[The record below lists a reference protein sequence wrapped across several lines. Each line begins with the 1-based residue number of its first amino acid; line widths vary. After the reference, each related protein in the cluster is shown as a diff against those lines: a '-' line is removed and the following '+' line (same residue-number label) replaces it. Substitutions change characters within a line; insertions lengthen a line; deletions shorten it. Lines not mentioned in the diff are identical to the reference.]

1 MSFSRLQIALLIFLS
16 FFSLKAIANTNINKY
31 DLNSPKNCLEADIVL
46 SQKVSLIDLIKIG
59 ICNNPSLNADYMI
72 YKESKENLKASKSE
86 YFPKIDL
93 SSSINKQSF
102 KNKNEKSKENN
113 PYNINLG
120 LSMLLY
126 DFGGRSARI
135 DSFKSYLANSG
146 FNYNTA
152 LQNLILS
159 IHIAYF
165 ELLGAKE
172 DLLSAKA
179 NETMY
184 KKSYDEASRKYE
196 VGLAA
201 LNDKLQTKTSYEQS
215 KLKVIEMEN
224 AVKQYEGNLAIILNL
239 SPQTTFMLKEPPKD
253 RDLTAL
259 NKEDT
264 LDKIIEQA
272 IKERTEIKA
281 QEENINVANLSLQEL
296 RASRYG
302 SLSLS
307 AESGYNNSWKDEY
320 NYKRDNVIGVNYRLP
335 LFTGFETS
343 HKISSAKHKRQ
354 QERYL
359 LDDIKN
365 KIKNEVWSAYH
376 DYNTALKS
384 YEVSKEL
391 LKSAKENE
399 RVAFKSYEVGQTDI
413 INLLTAE
420 SQLADARDTVVNAFY
435 TVLISKAT
443 LYRSIGRF

>member
-1 MSFSRLQIALLIFLS
+1 MSFSRLQIALVVFLS
-16 FFSLKAIANTNINKY
+16 FFSLKAIANTNIKKY
-31 DLNSPKNCLEADIVL
+31 DLNSPKDCLEIDIIL

-72 YKESKENLKASKSE
+72 YKESEENLKASKSE

-93 SSSINKQSF
+93 RSSINKQSF
-102 KNKNEKSKENN
+102 KNKNEKSTENN

-135 DSFKSYLANSG
+135 DSFKSYLAKSG

-159 IHIAYF
+159 IHTAYF

-196 VGLAA
+196 VGLVA

-253 RDLTAL
+253 RDLIAL

-264 LDKIIEQA
+264 LDEIIEQA

-296 RASRYG
+296 RVSQYG

-320 NYKRDNVIGVNYRLP
+320 NYKRDNIIGVNYRLP